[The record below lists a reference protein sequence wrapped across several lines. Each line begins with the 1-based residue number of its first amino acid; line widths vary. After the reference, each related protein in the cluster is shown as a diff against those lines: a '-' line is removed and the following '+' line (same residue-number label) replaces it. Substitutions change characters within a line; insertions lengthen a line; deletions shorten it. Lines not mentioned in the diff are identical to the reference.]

1 MRFRRIAI
9 LFPGLLAGALC
20 GASPTVL
27 DLTTAAG
34 AVKVEGNIGSCPRNG
49 RLELTVPA
57 ASGLYAE
64 KGLFPNIR
72 FAPRNGK
79 YFDFSEAGVLAA
91 EVENL
96 SPYPIDIVLEIQGE
110 LPDGRKALSKSGIA
124 LNAGEKSVLRHRFSP
139 VVNTSF
145 APGGVFD
152 PFPGF
157 PNPRRPDP
165 ARITR
170 IVLMCRRPMREFR
183 FAVSPFVA
191 EAPPERPAAALAS
204 PAAFYPCIDRFGQ
217 YRHADWPG
225 KIRREAD
232 FAAARERE
240 ESDLAAHPP
249 GTAGRTVYGGWAD
262 GPTLKATGHFRVE
275 KYRGKWFFVDPAGK
289 LFWSF
294 GIDCLYPANPTC
306 VDGRREYFEWLPER
320 DDPKFGGLYG
330 VNRRSSAFYRKKG
343 IETPRTFDFHLAN
356 LLRKY
361 GDCSPE
367 QFARIAAR
375 RLLSWSFNTMGNWNT
390 AEVRRIC
397 RMPYVVQAK
406 AAGSPLLG
414 TAPYNLYDVFE
425 PGFQAAIEADMKREF
440 RAALDDPYCIGFFV
454 DNEVRWD
461 KLPRLAEHVIAMPA
475 ETPARRALAARLK
488 EKYRTIAALNR
499 AWGTGYPGW
508 DGLGRLPAGKR
519 IPEADCRDFNR
530 LALERYYRSCRDAVR
545 NAAPRKLYL
554 GSRFAGFQTLAAAEA
569 EAEYADVVSA
579 NLYYRSIAH
588 YTGVADKPLLVGEF
602 HFGTTVAGAGSP
614 GLQEASGREECAKA
628 FTRYCESAL
637 YNPNCVGVH
646 YFRYAD
652 QPVSGRTG
660 DDENMQVGFVD
671 GCDTPNQPMI
681 DAARRIG
688 NRLYEIRLK
697 R

>member
-1 MRFRRIAI
+1 
-9 LFPGLLAGALC
+9 
-20 GASPTVL
+20 
-27 DLTTAAG
+27 
-34 AVKVEGNIGSCPRNG
+34 
-49 RLELTVPA
+49 
-57 ASGLYAE
+57 
-64 KGLFPNIR
+64 
-72 FAPRNGK
+72 
-79 YFDFSEAGVLAA
+79 
-91 EVENL
+91 
-96 SPYPIDIVLEIQGE
+96 
-110 LPDGRKALSKSGIA
+110 
-124 LNAGEKSVLRHRFSP
+124 
-139 VVNTSF
+139 
-145 APGGVFD
+145 
-152 PFPGF
+152 
-157 PNPRRPDP
+157 
-165 ARITR
+165 
-170 IVLMCRRPMREFR
+170 
-183 FAVSPFVA
+183 
-191 EAPPERPAAALAS
+191 
-204 PAAFYPCIDRFGQ
+204 
-217 YRHADWPG
+217 
-225 KIRREAD
+225 
-232 FAAARERE
+232 
-240 ESDLAAHPP
+240 
-249 GTAGRTVYGGWAD
+249 
-262 GPTLKATGHFRVE
+262 
-275 KYRGKWFFVDPAGK
+275 
-289 LFWSF
+289 
-294 GIDCLYPANPTC
+294 
-306 VDGRREYFEWLPER
+306 
-320 DDPKFGGLYG
+320 
-330 VNRRSSAFYRKKG
+330 
-343 IETPRTFDFHLAN
+343 
-356 LLRKY
+356 
-361 GDCSPE
+361 
-367 QFARIAAR
+367 
-375 RLLSWSFNTMGNWNT
+375 MGNWNT

-425 PGFQAAIEADMKREF
+425 PGFQAAIEANMKREF

-488 EKYRTIAALNR
+488 EKYRTIDALNR

-554 GSRFAGFQTLAAAEA
+554 GSRFAGFQTLDAAEA

-602 HFGTTVAGAGSP
+602 HFGTTVAGSGSP